1 MGEWTRAAKVGLFVI
16 IVGAASVLIY
26 RFVSRT
32 TGTAGGYTVFAE
44 MKDATGLAP
53 QSRVMMAG
61 IAVGTIQSIRLDRG
75 MARVDVRMMPDVAL
89 HDDATVGKRSAGI
102 LGEYFLSL
110 TPGTDGRPTLRDGD
124 EIKIIIEAPSTDQII
139 SDVARIADRVKL
151 VAENLAATVG
161 TPEGQEEMKSTL
173 KNLAGVT
180 EALNQTV
187 RENRDTI
194 RRTLL
199 NVEDITGRSAPE
211 LRQILENIRT
221 ITGDVRTLLA
231 ENQAAQ
237 GPEGKTGPGEIRET
251 VERVNRASA
260 SLESALAHIDSI
272 SERIDKGQGTVGKL
286 TKDETLI
293 NEVQGVVSDVGDFV
307 GTLNRFQTIVGLR
320 ADYNFVSNTIKNY
333 VELRLQPAE
342 DKYYE
347 IDVINDPRGFTSF
360 QQTDVDTTDPTKPAH
375 YREVRTTTTNAFRF
389 GLQFAKRMG
398 PFTGRFGIIES
409 TGGIGLDIDLLRD
422 RFEIR
427 QDLFGFGEE
436 LQPRWRVALWYE
448 FIQHLWM
455 IAGVDEIFN
464 RDRRDYFVG
473 LQLRFNDQ
481 DLKALLPFASFRQ

>member
-1 MGEWTRAAKVGLFVI
+1 MGEWTKAAKVGLFVI
-16 IVGAASVLIY
+16 VVGAVSVLIF

-32 TGTAGGYTVFAE
+32 TGTAGGYGVYAE

-61 IAVGTIQSIRLDRG
+61 IAVGTITSIRLDRG
-75 MARVDVRMMPDVAL
+75 MARVDIRMMPEIAL
-89 HDDATVGKRSAGI
+89 HDDATVGKHSAGI

-110 TPGTDGRPTLRDGD
+110 TPGTDGKPTLKDGD
-124 EIKIIIEAPSTDQII
+124 EIKIIIEAASTDQII
-139 SDVARIADRVKL
+139 ADLARIADRVKL
-151 VAENLAATVG
+151 VSENLAATIG
-161 TPEGQEEMKSTL
+161 SPEGQAEMKDTL
-173 KNLAGVT
+173 KNLAAVT
-180 EALNQTV
+180 EALNATV

-194 RRTLL
+194 RQTLL
-199 NVEDITGRSAPE
+199 NVQDITQRSGPE
-211 LRQILENIRT
+211 LNQILDNVRS
-221 ITGDVRTLLA
+221 ITQDVRTLLA
-231 ENQAAQ
+231 ENKGDVKGGVGQV
-237 GPEGKTGPGEIRET
+237 RET

-260 SLESALAHIDSI
+260 SLESALSHIDSVTA
-272 SERIDKGQGTVGKL
+272 RIDKGEGTVGRL

-293 NEVQGVVSDVGDFV
+293 NEVQGVVEDVGDFV
-307 GTLNRFQTIVGLR
+307 GTLHRFQTIVGLR

-333 VELRLQPAE
+333 VELRLQPSE

-360 QQTDVDTTDPTKPAH
+360 QQVDVDTTDPTKPAH
-375 YREVRTTTTNAFRF
+375 YREVRTTTSNAFRF
-389 GLQFAKRMG
+389 GLQFAKRIG

-409 TGGIGLDIDLLRD
+409 TGGIGLDIDLLKD

-448 FIQHLWM
+448 FIQRLWM

-481 DLKALLPFASFRQ
+481 DLKALLPFASVKN

>member
-1 MGEWTRAAKVGLFVI
+1 MGEWTQAAKVGLFVI
-16 IVGAASVLIY
+16 VVGAASVLIY

-32 TGTAGGYTVFAE
+32 TGTAGGYGVFAE

-61 IAVGTIQSIRLDRG
+61 IAVGTITSIRLDRG
-75 MARVDVRMMPDVAL
+75 MARVDIRMMPDVAL

-110 TPGTDGRPTLRDGD
+110 TPGTDGRPTLKDGD
-124 EIKIIIEAPSTDQII
+124 EIKIIIEGASTDQIMN
-139 SDVARIADRVKL
+139 DLARIADRVKL
-151 VAENLAATVG
+151 VAENLAATIG
-161 TPEGQEEMKSTL
+161 TPEGQQEMKSTL
-173 KNLAGVT
+173 KNLAAVT
-180 EALNQTV
+180 EALNETV

-194 RRTLL
+194 RRTLI
-199 NVEDITGRSAPE
+199 NVEDITNRSGPE
-211 LRQILENIRT
+211 LRAILDNVRS
-221 ITGDVRTLLA
+221 ITTDVRQMLA
-231 ENQAAQ
+231 QN
-237 GPEGKTGPGEIRET
+237 EGEPKGGVGQVRET
-251 VERVNRASA
+251 IERVNRASA
-260 SLESALAHIDSI
+260 SLESALAHIDSV
-272 SERIDKGQGTVGKL
+272 SARIDKGEGTVGRL

-293 NEVQGVVSDVGDFV
+293 NEVQGVVEDVGDFV
-307 GTLNRFQTIVGLR
+307 GTLHRFQTIVGLR
-320 ADYNFVSNTIKNY
+320 ADYNFVSNTIKSY
-333 VELRLQPAE
+333 VELRLQPSE

-360 QQTDVDTTDPTKPAH
+360 QQVDVDTTNPTQPAH
-375 YREVRTTTTNAFRF
+375 YREVRTTTSNAFRF
-389 GLQFAKRMG
+389 GLQFAKRIG

-409 TGGIGLDIDLLRD
+409 TGGVGLDIDLLRD

-448 FIQHLWM
+448 FIQRLWM

-464 RDRRDYFVG
+464 KDRRDYFVG